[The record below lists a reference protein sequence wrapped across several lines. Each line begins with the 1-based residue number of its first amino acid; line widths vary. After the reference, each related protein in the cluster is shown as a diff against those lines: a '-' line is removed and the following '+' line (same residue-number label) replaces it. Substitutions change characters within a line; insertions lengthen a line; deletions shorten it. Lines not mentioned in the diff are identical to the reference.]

1 MTVERIDYQAGSVKG
16 KGALVWNEK
25 VSGKRPLMLV
35 MTNWLGVTETAIK
48 RAQKMAGDTYVAF
61 VADMYGEGKTCAGP
75 PTSQEWMMAVR
86 ADRVEGRKRVNAAL
100 QTMIAEAD
108 KRGIGDSSKKA
119 AVGFCF
125 GGGNVL
131 ELARSGANLDAVVSL
146 HGDLGTTMPAKKG
159 DIKAAIFVLHGSK
172 DPAAPKAERD
182 ALEAELD
189 GVEANWQML
198 DFGGRLHSFA
208 EEETMMKGIAEYNAP
223 AARQAYRMLE
233 DFIQDAFG
241 KKL

>member
-1 MTVERIDYQAGSVKG
+1 VTVERIDYQAGSVKG

-48 RAQKMAGDTYVAF
+48 RAQKMAGDKYVAF